1 MRSAKYAER
10 GVQGN
15 GRRIAGQPGDTV
27 MTDAIKM
34 VMYLIGTCRMTLRD
48 ACRAAAWEH
57 GIDYD
62 KLYRVMTD

>member
-1 MRSAKYAER
+1 
-10 GVQGN
+10 
-15 GRRIAGQPGDTV
+15 